1 VLTPASEAKDERGAV
16 YPRQRCSSCGTE
28 FLEPPP
34 SAEALARAYGAAY
47 YGAGQTK
54 FGGPVER
61 FRDAAFSTRA
71 RRFRRGLPAVGAVLD
86 LGCGDGRLLRQL
98 WRSAPNLE
106 LHGLEMPGPA
116 ATRAATVPGVSLHLG
131 GVESARFPEHAFDL
145 VTLVHVIEH
154 LPTPAAL
161 LRRVVSWIR
170 PGGRLFVAYPNPTSW
185 QARLFGPAWFHLDPP
200 RHLSL
205 VPPET
210 LIASMEREGLRL
222 ERRSDLCLEQ
232 NLYGWLQSALN
243 AIDGDRNLLY
253 ERLKRNR
260 TFRPERRLA
269 PLAHALIAGALVV
282 PALVA
287 DMVAALARR
296 GATVELTFR
305 KP

>member
-1 VLTPASEAKDERGAV
+1 
-16 YPRQRCSSCGTE
+16 
-28 FLEPPP
+28 
-34 SAEALARAYGAAY
+34 
-47 YGAGQTK
+47 
-54 FGGPVER
+54 
-61 FRDAAFSTRA
+61 
-71 RRFRRGLPAVGAVLD
+71 
-86 LGCGDGRLLRQL
+86 
-98 WRSAPNLE
+98 
-106 LHGLEMPGPA
+106 
-116 ATRAATVPGVSLHLG
+116 
-131 GVESARFPEHAFDL
+131 

-170 PGGRLFVAYPNPTSW
+170 PGGRLFVAYPNPASW

-205 VPPET
+205 VPPES

-287 DMVAALARR
+287 DMMAACARR